1 MSLWRLEVLRM
12 VRTRRWLALVG
23 VFMAFGF
30 LGPLSAKYLP
40 DLVAHAGN
48 GVRIIVPPPK
58 PADGIK
64 SYLGNAMQI
73 GLVVTLVVAVS
84 AFAFDRRP
92 GLAIFYRTH
101 VRRPA
106 DLVLPRYTVAAATA
120 IGAFVLGSLSAVYE
134 TEVLLGHLPP
144 GRLIEGVALE
154 ALYLLFACAVA
165 AVACGVVRGSL
176 AAIGLSVGALLAL
189 PIVGSIGSAGHW
201 LPSDLAGS
209 MSQLVMGH
217 GVGDYRTA
225 ALMAVGATAALLA
238 TAVAAVHH
246 REI

>member
-23 VFMAFGF
+23 VFVAFGF

-40 DLVAHAGN
+40 DLVAHAGS
-48 GVRIIVPPPK
+48 GIKIIVAPPK
-58 PADGIK
+58 PADGIR

-73 GLVVTLVVAVS
+73 GLVVTVVVAVS

-101 VRRPA
+101 VRRAA

-144 GRLIEGVALE
+144 VRLIEGIALE
-154 ALYLLFACAVA
+154 GLYLLFACAVA
-165 AVACGVVRGSL
+165 AAACGVVRGSL
-176 AAIGLSVGALLAL
+176 AATGLSVGALLAL
-189 PIVGSIGSAGHW
+189 PIAGSIGRAGHW
-201 LPSDLAGS
+201 LPSDLVGS
-209 MSQLVMGH
+209 MSQLAMGH
-217 GVGDYRTA
+217 GAGEYRAA
-225 ALMAVGATAALLA
+225 ALASLGATAVLLM
-238 TAVAAVHH
+238 AAIASLRR